1 MNPIKL
7 YYLSFENIKK
17 YFSSIEDKNK
27 SLIFNRVPILSKI
40 HAPWLQ
46 TVIYKL
52 CIVLEPL
59 VSLLIVT
66 VLLIPYCFRALFTKR
81 QQLSEELY
89 IDNCPLLKGR
99 TIAAGKYETAKD
111 WLYSFDVNKK
121 DWDRTKRCHSIF
133 EFVGVWDVIKAYCLS
148 VVAILGAQFKLKF
161 KFVFR
166 TFNSFEFF
174 LLYYVLRNIS
184 PDITLCFCN
193 QMDRYAILFDHA
205 PQKNRVLFQHGI
217 EMPTADWPVKFE
229 RTDTVYV
236 LSMEETKNLFKAAF
250 KVKPTHIYQLKP
262 TIGLS
267 PVDVDGDYSIL
278 IVGFPGYLLF
288 EKEHTLVKAF
298 AQDGYKVY
306 LKPHPG
312 KEDMTT
318 YLNLEKE
325 YKNCKIILEKKFPDV
340 DAVCSYR
347 STLAVEYQAHGKFVM
362 MYDDYSV
369 EEMIEKI
376 KEQKAAKI

>member
-1 MNPIKL
+1 MNPISL
-7 YYLSFENIKK
+7 YYLSFRNITK
-17 YFSSIEDKNK
+17 YFDSIENKNK
-27 SLIFNRVPILSKI
+27 SLIFNRIPLLNKVHS
-40 HAPWLQ
+40 HRLQ
-46 TVIYKL
+46 NIIYKF
-52 CIVLEPL
+52 CIIAEPI
-59 VSLLIVT
+59 VSLLIISI
-66 VLLIPYCFRALFTKR
+66 LLLPFLFAAIFCRR
-81 QQLSEELY
+81 QPLSSELY

-99 TIAAGKYETAKD
+99 TISAGKYDDSKD
-111 WLYSFDVNKK
+111 WLYSLDVNKK
-121 DWDRTKRCHSIF
+121 DWDKAKRCHSIF
-133 EFVGVWDVIKAYCLS
+133 EYVDVWDVIKAYILS
-148 VVAILGAQFKLKF
+148 VFAILGAQTHLKC
-161 KFVFR
+161 KYVFR

-174 LLYYVLRNIS
+174 LMYYLLRNIS

-236 LSMEETKNLFKAAF
+236 LSMEETKNLFKATF

-262 TIGLS
+262 TIELS
-267 PVDVDGDYSIL
+267 PVENDANYSIL

-288 EKEHTLVKAF
+288 ENEQAIVKAF
-298 AQDGYKVY
+298 ARDGYKVY

-312 KEDMTT
+312 KEDVTK

-369 EEMIEKI
+369 EEMIVKI
-376 KEQKAAKI
+376 RELRSQKA

>member
-1 MNPIKL
+1 M
-7 YYLSFENIKK
+7 
-17 YFSSIEDKNK
+17 
-27 SLIFNRVPILSKI
+27 
-40 HAPWLQ
+40 
-46 TVIYKL
+46 
-52 CIVLEPL
+52 
-59 VSLLIVT
+59 SLLIVT
-66 VLLIPYCFRALFTKR
+66 ILLIPYCFRALFTKR
-81 QQLSEELY
+81 QPLGEELY

-99 TIAAGKYETAKD
+99 IIAAGKYETAKD
-111 WLYSFDVNKK
+111 WLYSFDVDKK

-133 EFVGVWDVIKAYCLS
+133 EYVSAWDVIKAYCLS
-148 VVAILGAQFKLKF
+148 VVAILGAQFKLEF

-174 LLYYVLRNIS
+174 LLYYVLRNMS

-217 EMPTADWPVKFE
+217 EMPTADWPIKFE

-262 TIGLS
+262 TIELS
-267 PVDVDGDYSIL
+267 PVDTDGDYSIL

-288 EKEHTLVKAF
+288 EKEQALVKAF
-298 AQDGYKVY
+298 AQDGYRVY

>member
-17 YFSSIEDKNK
+17 YFSSVEDKNK
-27 SLIFNRVPILSKI
+27 SLIFNRVPVLRKI
-40 HAPWLQ
+40 RTPWLQ
-46 TVIYKL
+46 TIIYKV
-52 CIVLEPL
+52 CVVLEPL

-66 VLLIPYCFRALFTKR
+66 LFLIPYCFKALFTKK
-81 QQLSEELY
+81 QQLSQELY
-89 IDNCPLLKGR
+89 IDNCPLLRGR
-99 TIAAGKYETAKD
+99 TISAGKYEEATD
-111 WLYSFDVNKK
+111 WLYSFDVAKK
-121 DWDRTKRCHSIF
+121 DWDKTKRCHSIF
-133 EFVGVWDVIKAYCLS
+133 EYVSVWDVVKAYCLS
-148 VVAILGAQFKLKF
+148 VCAILGAQTKLKF

-205 PQKNRVLFQHGI
+205 PQNNRVLFQHGI
-217 EMPTADWPVKFE
+217 EAPTADWPVKFE

-250 KVKPTHIYQLKP
+250 KVKPTNIYQLKP
-262 TIGLS
+262 TIELS
-267 PVDVDGDYSIL
+267 PVEKDDDYSIL

-288 EKEHTLVKAF
+288 DKEQFIVKAF
-298 AQDGYKVY
+298 AQDGCKVY

-340 DAVCSYR
+340 DVVCSYR

-369 EEMIEKI
+369 EEMIQKI
-376 KEQKAAKI
+376 KELKAQKG

>member
-1 MNPIKL
+1 MNPIEL

-17 YFSSIEDKNK
+17 YFSSVDNKNK
-27 SLIFNRVPILSKI
+27 SLIFNRVPILSKVR
-40 HAPWLQ
+40 APWLQ
-46 TVIYKL
+46 TVFYKL
-52 CIVLEPL
+52 CIVMEPL
-59 VSLLIVT
+59 ASLLIVT
-66 VLLIPYCFRALFTKR
+66 VMLIPYCIKSLFTGR
-81 QQLSEELY
+81 QPLSEELY

-121 DWDRTKRCHSIF
+121 DWDSTKRCHSVF
-133 EFVGVWDVIKAYCLS
+133 EYVSIGDVIKAYFLS
-148 VVAILGAQFKLKF
+148 VAAILGAQTKLKF

-174 LLYYVLRNIS
+174 LMYYLLRNIS
-184 PDITLCFCN
+184 LDITLCFCN
-193 QMDRYAILFDHA
+193 QMDRWAILFDHA
-205 PQKNRVLFQHGI
+205 PQRNRVLFQHGI

-236 LSMEETKNLFKAAF
+236 LSMEETKNLFRAAF

-262 TIGLS
+262 TIELS
-267 PVDVDGDYSIL
+267 PIDTDGVCSIL

-288 EKEHTLVKAF
+288 EKEKALVEAF
-298 AQDGYKVY
+298 AQDEYKVY

-312 KEDMTT
+312 KEDMTM

-325 YKNCKIILEKKFPDV
+325 YKNCKIILEKRFPDV

-376 KEQKAAKI
+376 KEMKNQKS